1 MDGGKTK
8 ETRHPR
14 PDCACLFALPDLDF
28 LLFSFSTIMSSA
40 ALDST
45 PSSLVLYHLHKY
57 NAFLILGRV
66 IPIYDLL
73 FAGSFEAGRPKCS
86 HFPSTSCKKWKER
99 GPQALLAC

>member
-40 ALDST
+40 AFDHTSPPCCT
-45 PSSLVLYHLHKY
+45 FPNTKNPFSLGSV
-57 NAFLILGRV
+57 IL
-66 IPIYDLL
+66 IYDQLL
-73 FAGSFEAGRPKCS
+73 VQPSKWSVPLRQGGMRRPPAS
-86 HFPSTSCKKWKER
+86 SAFVLS
-99 GPQALLAC
+99 